1 MNNTI
6 YTIVNL
12 SDTNAIIF
20 SQVAEDSTQSMRR
33 NIANTQGVISYL
45 VEPSFITNGAL
56 TPVSTLNQTEFLALM
71 QTPEWKLPD
80 PNE

>member
-1 MNNTI
+1 MNTTYAI
-6 YTIVNL
+6 INL

-20 SQVAEDSTQSMRR
+20 SQVAEDSTQTMRR

-56 TPVSTLNQTEFLALM
+56 TPVSILNQAEFSALM
-71 QTPEWKLPD
+71 QTPEWKPAD
-80 PNE
+80 PTE

>member
-6 YTIVNL
+6 YAIVNL
-12 SDTNAIIF
+12 SDTNTIIF
-20 SQVAEDSTQSMRR
+20 SQVGETSTQTMRR

-71 QTPEWKLPD
+71 QTPEWKPAD
-80 PNE
+80 PTD

>member
-1 MNNTI
+1 MNTI
-6 YTIVNL
+6 YAIVNL
-12 SDTNAIIF
+12 SDTDAIIF
-20 SQVAEDSTQSMRR
+20 SQVAEDSTQTMRR

-71 QTPEWKLPD
+71 QTPEWKPEN

>member
-20 SQVAEDSTQSMRR
+20 SQVAEDSTQTMRR

-56 TPVSTLNQTEFLALM
+56 TPISTLNQTEFLALM
-71 QTPEWKLPD
+71 QTPE
-80 PNE
+80 

>member
-6 YTIVNL
+6 YAIVNL

-80 PNE
+80 PTE

>member
-56 TPVSTLNQTEFLALM
+56 TPVSILNQTEFLALM

-80 PNE
+80 PTE

>member
-1 MNNTI
+1 MNTI
-6 YTIVNL
+6 YAIVNL

-20 SQVAEDSTQSMRR
+20 SQVAEDSTQTMRR

-56 TPVSTLNQTEFLALM
+56 TPVSILNQTEFLALM
-71 QTPEWKLPD
+71 QTAEWKPE
-80 PNE
+80 NSN

>member
-1 MNNTI
+1 MNNRI

-20 SQVAEDSTQSMRR
+20 SQVAEDSTQTMRR
-33 NIANTQGVISYL
+33 NIANTQGAISYL

-71 QTPEWKLPD
+71 ETPEWKPAD

>member
-1 MNNTI
+1 MNTI
-6 YTIVNL
+6 YAIVNL

-20 SQVAEDSTQSMRR
+20 SQVAENSTQTMRR

-71 QTPEWKLPD
+71 QTSEWKPENT
-80 PNE
+80 NE

>member
-1 MNNTI
+1 MNTI
-6 YTIVNL
+6 YAIVNL

-20 SQVAEDSTQSMRR
+20 SQVAEDSTQTMRR

-71 QTPEWKLPD
+71 QTTEWKPEN

>member
-1 MNNTI
+1 MNTI

-20 SQVAEDSTQSMRR
+20 SQVAENSTQTMRR

-71 QTPEWKLPD
+71 QTSEWKPAD

>member
-6 YTIVNL
+6 YIIVNL

-33 NIANTQGVISYL
+33 NIANTQGAISYL

-56 TPVSTLNQTEFLALM
+56 TPVSVLNQTEFLALM
-71 QTPEWKLPD
+71 QTPEWNRSQTD
-80 PNE
+80 

>member
-6 YTIVNL
+6 YAIVNL

-20 SQVAEDSTQSMRR
+20 SQVGETSTQTMRR

-71 QTPEWKLPD
+71 QTPEWKPAD

>member
-71 QTPEWKLPD
+71 QTPE
-80 PNE
+80 

>member
-1 MNNTI
+1 
-6 YTIVNL
+6 
-12 SDTNAIIF
+12 
-20 SQVAEDSTQSMRR
+20 MRR

-71 QTPEWKLPD
+71 QTPEWKPAD
-80 PNE
+80 PTD

>member
-1 MNNTI
+1 MNTI
-6 YTIVNL
+6 YAIVNL
-12 SDTNAIIF
+12 SDTDAIIF
-20 SQVAEDSTQSMRR
+20 SQVAEDSTQTMRR

-71 QTPEWKLPD
+71 QTTEWKPEN

>member
-1 MNNTI
+1 MNTT
-6 YTIVNL
+6 YAIVNL

-20 SQVAEDSTQSMRR
+20 SQVAEDSTQTMRR

-56 TPVSTLNQTEFLALM
+56 TPVSTLNKTEFLALM
-71 QTPEWKLPD
+71 QTPEWKPAD
-80 PNE
+80 PTE

>member
-71 QTPEWKLPD
+71 QTPEWKPSD
-80 PNE
+80 PTS

>member
-1 MNNTI
+1 MNTT
-6 YTIVNL
+6 YAIVNL

-20 SQVAEDSTQSMRR
+20 SQVAEDSTQTMRR
-33 NIANTQGVISYL
+33 NIANTQGAISYL

-71 QTPEWKLPD
+71 ETPEWKLVD
-80 PNE
+80 PT

>member
-56 TPVSTLNQTEFLALM
+56 TPVSILNQTEFLALM
-71 QTPEWKLPD
+71 QTPEWKPAD
-80 PNE
+80 PTD

>member
-71 QTPEWKLPD
+71 QTPEWKPAG

>member
-1 MNNTI
+1 MNTI
-6 YTIVNL
+6 YAIVNL
-12 SDTNAIIF
+12 SDTDDIIF
-20 SQVAEDSTQSMRR
+20 SQVAEDSTQTIRR

-71 QTPEWKLPD
+71 QTPEWKPEN

>member
-80 PNE
+80 PT

>member
-6 YTIVNL
+6 YAIVNL

-20 SQVAEDSTQSMRR
+20 SQVGETSTQSMRR

-71 QTPEWKLPD
+71 QTPEWNRSQTD
-80 PNE
+80 

>member
-6 YTIVNL
+6 YAIVNL

-20 SQVAEDSTQSMRR
+20 SQVGETSTQTMRR
-33 NIANTQGVISYL
+33 NIANTQGAISYL

-71 QTPEWKLPD
+71 QTPEWKQAD
-80 PNE
+80 PTD

>member
-20 SQVAEDSTQSMRR
+20 SQVAEDSTQTMRR
-33 NIANTQGVISYL
+33 NIANTQGAISYL

-71 QTPEWKLPD
+71 ETPEWKPAD

>member
-6 YTIVNL
+6 YAIVNL
-12 SDTNAIIF
+12 SDTNAILF
-20 SQVAEDSTQSMRR
+20 SQVAEDSTQTMIR
-33 NIANTQGVISYL
+33 NNANTQGIISYL

-56 TPVSTLNQTEFLALM
+56 TPVSILNQTEVLALM
-71 QTPEWKLPD
+71 QTPEWKVPL

>member
-33 NIANTQGVISYL
+33 NIANTQGAISYL

-71 QTPEWKLPD
+71 QTPEWKLPG

>member
-1 MNNTI
+1 MNTLYAI
-6 YTIVNL
+6 INL

-80 PNE
+80 PTE

>member
-1 MNNTI
+1 MNTI
-6 YTIVNL
+6 YAIVNL

-20 SQVAEDSTQSMRR
+20 SQVAEDSTQTMRR
-33 NIANTQGVISYL
+33 NIANTQGAISYL

-71 QTPEWKLPD
+71 ETPEWKLVD
-80 PNE
+80 PT

>member
-71 QTPEWKLPD
+71 QTSEWKPAD
-80 PNE
+80 PTD

>member
-80 PNE
+80 PTE

>member
-6 YTIVNL
+6 YAIVNL

-20 SQVAEDSTQSMRR
+20 SQVGETSTQSMRR

-71 QTPEWKLPD
+71 QTPEWKPVD
-80 PNE
+80 PTD

>member
-20 SQVAEDSTQSMRR
+20 SQVAEDSTQTMIR
-33 NIANTQGVISYL
+33 NIANTQGAISYL

-71 QTPEWKLPD
+71 ETPEWKPAD

>member
-1 MNNTI
+1 
-6 YTIVNL
+6 
-12 SDTNAIIF
+12 
-20 SQVAEDSTQSMRR
+20 MRR

-80 PNE
+80 PIE